1 MAAIRAPV
9 RAFADNGIASN
20 ISNAA
25 VTTRFS
31 VKRSVPFGS
40 SVAVVGS
47 SAKLGAWDAAAG
59 LELQWRDGDVWEG
72 AAALSPDE

>member
-1 MAAIRAPV
+1 MVVVATLRAPA
-9 RAFADNGIASN
+9 RTFADNSN
-20 ISNAA
+20 SAP

-31 VKRSVPFGS
+31 VTRSLPFGQ
-40 SVAVVGS
+40 SVKVVGS

-59 LELQWRDGDVWEG
+59 LELSWRDGDVWEG

>member
-1 MAAIRAPV
+1 MAAVRAPV
-9 RAFADNGIASN
+9 RAFADNGIASV
-20 ISNAA
+20 SNAE